1 MANTRGRD
9 TTSELALR
17 RAVHALGL
25 RYRVDVRP
33 VPSIRRRADL
43 VFARATV
50 AVFLDGCFWHGC
62 PEHISWP
69 RRNAAY
75 WRSKIEANQRR
86 DIETDGLLR
95 ASGWTV
101 VRVWEHEVPSE
112 AARQIERVVR
122 GRLLDKPA

>member
-1 MANTRGRD
+1 
-9 TTSELALR
+9 
-17 RAVHALGL
+17 
-25 RYRVDVRP
+25 
-33 VPSIRRRADL
+33 